1 VWSRRQFLETLSAV
15 PFVGGLVG
23 ATPAAAAAATTAGR
37 DYFRELGVRPFINA
51 SGTYTA
57 MTASLMPPEV
67 MDAINYASGHYV
79 MLDELHDKVGERI
92 AKLVRAEAAMV
103 TAGAASAL
111 TLGTAA
117 VLTGLD
123 RQKMVELPDLATM
136 KSEVIMLKSHRFG
149 YDHAIRNCGVRIVE
163 VETRDELERAVNEK
177 TAMMAFYNNNNS
189 VGQIRDAEFVEL
201 GKKHHIP
208 TFNDAAADVPPVENL
223 WKYTQMGFDLVTFSG
238 GKGIRGPQSAG
249 LLVGRK
255 DLIAAARLNAPPNGN
270 TIGRGMKVNKEEML
284 GMLAALELYVQKD
297 HDKEQREFQK
307 RAETIKKAAEEVRGV
322 TADIFVPEVANHVPH
337 LRVSWDEAQRKQT
350 PEAVVT
356 ALREGEPSIAIRS
369 EKDATGNALVIGVWM
384 MRSGEDKV
392 VARRLKQV
400 LEHA

>member
-284 GMLAALELYVQKD
+284 GMLAALERYLTLD
-297 HDKEQREFQK
+297 HAALDREFQR
-307 RAETIKKAAEEVRGV
+307 RAEVVRKSLAGLPGVAATI
-322 TADIFVPEVANHVPH
+322 TVPEVANHVPH
-337 LRVSWDEAQRKQT
+337 VAVTIDQAAAGITGQEVSRR
-350 PEAVVT
+350 
-356 ALREGEPSIAIRS
+356 LREGTPSIGVRPGD
-369 EKDATGNALVIGVWM
+369 ELLIGVWM
-384 MRSGEDKV
+384 MEPGEDKV
-392 VARRLKQV
+392 VARRLREVFEKK
-400 LEHA
+400 A